1 MKVVI
6 DGAGEV
12 GSHLAKLLSREG
24 NEVTVMDNDEKRL
37 EAISNT
43 ADVGAVEGEP
53 SSIAAMRRAGVD
65 EADLFIAVFPHVNQE
80 VNLIAC
86 MFAKKLGAKKVVARI
101 HNDLLGAEPKKMIR
115 ETGID
120 MTFCPEK
127 IASDVIVSHIK
138 RGLNSDTL
146 DFVGGKLQ
154 LAVFRMG
161 EESPILDTKLIDF
174 VQEFSVEEASQFRVI
189 AITRDEKT
197 IIPRFDT
204 KFKYGDIVYIMIKK
218 AGLKKLTSY
227 LGVSDIDVDKVMI
240 VGGGTVGTMTAASL
254 FGDVEDIKVI
264 EVNHNRCVEV
274 DEILDDSILVV
285 NGDGRNPDFLVE
297 EGIMSYDAFVAVTGN
312 DEANILACVAAKKFG
327 VPRTIAEVE
336 NIEYVSLA
344 EEMGIDLV
352 VNKKLS
358 SASLIFKMTLS
369 DKAKFIRYMS
379 GTKAEVLEYTAAK
392 DSAITRSKLRDID
405 FPEGAVVG
413 GILRDQ
419 EAFIA
424 VGDTVIQDGDRVVV
438 FALPSAIKAVD
449 KMFK

>member
-24 NEVTVMDNDEKRL
+24 NEVTVIDSDEKRL
-37 EAISNT
+37 DAISAT
-43 ADVGAVEGEP
+43 ADVGVVEGEP

-65 EADLFIAVFPHVNQE
+65 QCDLFIAVFPHVNQE
-80 VNLIAC
+80 VNLVAC

-101 HNDLLGAEPKKMIR
+101 HNDLLGADPKKMIR
-115 ETGID
+115 EAGID

-146 DFVGGKLQ
+146 DFV
-154 LAVFRMG
+154 
-161 EESPILDTKLIDF
+161 
-174 VQEFSVEEASQFRVI
+174 QEFSVEEASQFRVI

-197 IIPRFDT
+197 LIPKFDT
-204 KFKYGDIVYIMIKK
+204 KFKFGDVVYIMIKK
-218 AGLKKLTSY
+218 AGLKKLTGY
-227 LGVSDIDVDKVMI
+227 LGVSDIDVEKVMI
-240 VGGGTVGTMTAASL
+240 IGGGTVGTMTAASL
-254 FGDVEDIKVI
+254 FGDIPDIKVI

-297 EGIMSYDAFVAVTGN
+297 EGITSYDAFVAVTGN

-379 GTKAEVLEYTAAK
+379 GTKAEVLEYTAAR
-392 DSAITRSKLRDID
+392 DSAITRAPLKDID

-413 GILRDQ
+413 GVLRDQ
-419 EAFIA
+419 DALIA

-438 FALPSAIKAVD
+438 FALPDAIKAVD
-449 KMFK
+449 KLFK

>member
-24 NEVTVMDNDEKRL
+24 NEVTVIDSDENRL
-37 EAISNT
+37 DALAGS
-43 ADVGAVEGEP
+43 ADVGVVEGDP
-53 SSIAAMRRAGVD
+53 SSIPAMRRAGVD
-65 EADLFIAVFPHVNQE
+65 KCDLFIAVVPHVNQE

-86 MFAKKLGAKKVVARI
+86 QFAKKIGAKKVVARI
-101 HNDLLGAEPKKMIR
+101 HNDLLGAEPKKIIR
-115 ETGID
+115 DSGID

-127 IASDVIVSHIK
+127 IASDVIVNHIK

-161 EESPILDTKLIDF
+161 EDSPILDTKLIDF
-174 VQEFSVEEASQFRVI
+174 VQEFSVEEASNFRVI
-189 AITRDEKT
+189 AIIRDDKT
-197 IIPRFDT
+197 IIPKFDT
-204 KFKYGDIVYIMIKK
+204 KFKFGDIVYIMITK
-218 AGLKKLTSY
+218 AGLKRLTSY
-227 LGVSDIDVDKVMI
+227 LGVSDIDVDQVMI

-254 FGDVEDIKVI
+254 FGDVPDIKVV
-264 EVNHNRCVEV
+264 EVNRDRCVVV

-297 EGIMSYDAFVAVTGN
+297 EGISNYDAFVAVTGN

-327 VPRTIAEVE
+327 VARTIAEVE

-369 DKAKFIRYMS
+369 DRAKFIRYMS
-379 GTKAEVLEYTAAK
+379 GTKAEVLEYTAGPG
-392 DSAITRSKLRDID
+392 SAVTKAPLRDIE
-405 FPEGAVVG
+405 FPEGSVVG
-413 GILRDQ
+413 GIIRGQD
-419 EAFIA
+419 AFIA
-424 VGDTVIQDGDRVVV
+424 VGNTVIQDGDRVVV
-438 FALPSAIKAVD
+438 FALPGAIKAVD

>member
-24 NEVTVMDNDEKRL
+24 NEVTVIDRDEDKL
-37 EAISNT
+37 EALAGS
-43 ADVGAVEGEP
+43 ADVGLVEGEP

-65 EADLFIAVFPHVNQE
+65 KCDLFIAVVPHVNQE

-86 MFAKKLGAKKVVARI
+86 QFAKKIGANKVVARI
-101 HNDLLGAEPKKMIR
+101 HNDLLGAEPKKIIR
-115 ETGID
+115 DSGID

-127 IASDVIVSHIK
+127 IASEVIVNHIK

-161 EESPILDTKLIDF
+161 EDSPILDTKLIDF
-174 VQEFSVEEASQFRVI
+174 VHEFSVEEASHFRVI
-189 AITRDEKT
+189 AIIREEKT
-197 IIPRFDT
+197 IIPKFDT
-204 KFKYGDIVYIMIKK
+204 KFKFGDIVYIMIKK
-218 AGLKKLTSY
+218 AGLKRLTSY
-227 LGVSDIDVDKVMI
+227 LGVSDIDVDQVMI
-240 VGGGTVGTMTAASL
+240 VGGGTVGTMTAAAL
-254 FGDVEDIKVI
+254 FGDVPDIKVI
-264 EVNHNRCVEV
+264 EVNRDRCVVV

-297 EGIMSYDAFVAVTGN
+297 EGISNYDAFVAVTGN

-327 VPRTIAEVE
+327 VVRTIAEVE
-336 NIEYVSLA
+336 NVEYVSLA

-358 SASLIFKMTLS
+358 AASLIFKMTLS
-369 DKAKFIRYMS
+369 DRAKFIRYMS
-379 GTKAEVLEYTAAK
+379 GTKAEVLEYTAGPG
-392 DSAITRSKLRDID
+392 SAVTKAPLRDIE

-413 GILRDQ
+413 GIIRDQ
-419 EAFIA
+419 DAFIA
-424 VGDTVIQDGDRVVV
+424 IGATVIQDGDRVVV
-438 FALPSAIKAVD
+438 FALPGAVKAVD

>member
-24 NEVTVMDNDEKRL
+24 NEVTVIDSDENRL
-37 EAISNT
+37 DALAGS
-43 ADVGAVEGEP
+43 ADVGVVEGDP
-53 SSIAAMRRAGVD
+53 SSIPAMRRAGVD
-65 EADLFIAVFPHVNQE
+65 KCDLFIAVVPHVNQE

-86 MFAKKLGAKKVVARI
+86 QFAKKIGAKKVVARI
-101 HNDLLGAEPKKMIR
+101 HNDLLGAEPKKIIR
-115 ETGID
+115 DSGID

-127 IASDVIVSHIK
+127 IASDVIVNHIK

-161 EESPILDTKLIDF
+161 EDSPILDTKLIDF
-174 VQEFSVEEASQFRVI
+174 VQEFSVEEASNFRVI
-189 AITRDEKT
+189 AIIRDDKT
-197 IIPRFDT
+197 IIPKFDT
-204 KFKYGDIVYIMIKK
+204 KFKFGDIVYIMITKT
-218 AGLKKLTSY
+218 GLKRLTSY
-227 LGVSDIDVDKVMI
+227 LGVSDIDVDQVMI

-254 FGDVEDIKVI
+254 FGDVPDIKVV
-264 EVNHNRCVEV
+264 EVNRDRCVVV

-297 EGIMSYDAFVAVTGN
+297 EGISNYDAFVAVTGN

-327 VPRTIAEVE
+327 VARTIAEVE

-369 DKAKFIRYMS
+369 DRAKFIRYMS
-379 GTKAEVLEYTAAK
+379 GTKAEVLEYTAGPG
-392 DSAITRSKLRDID
+392 SAVTKAPLRDIE

-413 GILRDQ
+413 GIIRGQD
-419 EAFIA
+419 AFIA
-424 VGDTVIQDGDRVVV
+424 IGSTVIQDGDRVVV
-438 FALPSAIKAVD
+438 FALPGAIKSVD

>member
-24 NEVTVMDNDEKRL
+24 NEITVIDSDEERL
-37 EAISNT
+37 DALAAS
-43 ADVGAVEGEP
+43 ADVGVVEGDP

-65 EADLFIAVFPHVNQE
+65 KCDLFIAVVPHVNQE

-86 MFAKKLGAKKVVARI
+86 QFAKKIGAKKVVARI
-101 HNDLLGAEPKKMIR
+101 HNDLLGAEPKKIIR
-115 ETGID
+115 DSGID

-127 IASDVIVSHIK
+127 IASDVIVNHIR

-161 EESPILDTKLIDF
+161 EDSPILDTKLIDF
-174 VQEFSVEEASQFRVI
+174 VNEFSVEEASNFRVI
-189 AITRDEKT
+189 AIIRDDKT
-197 IIPRFDT
+197 IIPKFDT
-204 KFKYGDIVYIMIKK
+204 KFKFGDIVYIMITK
-218 AGLKKLTSY
+218 AGLKRLTSY
-227 LGVSDIDVDKVMI
+227 LGVSDIDVDQVMI

-254 FGDVEDIKVI
+254 FGDVPDIKVV
-264 EVNHNRCVEV
+264 EVNRDRCVVV

-285 NGDGRNPDFLVE
+285 NGDGRNPDFLLE
-297 EGIMSYDAFVAVTGN
+297 EGISNYDAFVAVTGN

-327 VPRTIAEVE
+327 VARTIAEVE

-369 DKAKFIRYMS
+369 DRAKFIRYMS
-379 GTKAEVLEYTAAK
+379 GTKAEVLEYTAGPG
-392 DSAITRSKLRDID
+392 SAVTKAPLRDIE

-413 GILRDQ
+413 GIIRGQD
-419 EAFIA
+419 AFIA
-424 VGDTVIQDGDRVVV
+424 IGSTVIQDGDRVVV
-438 FALPSAIKAVD
+438 FALPGAIKSVD